1 MFDHLSDRL
10 ALTFKSLKGH
20 GKLSEKNISEAL
32 REVRLALL
40 EADVNYKVAKEFIAR
55 IKDRAVGQEVM
66 KSLTPAQQVIKIV
79 RDELCALMGGEA
91 EPLDLGGKAPHVFMM
106 VGLQGSGKT
115 TTSGKLALMLK
126 KKGRNPY
133 LVPADTQ
140 RPAAI
145 EQLKKLGAQIQV
157 PVFDSDPAQDPVE
170 ICVQSLSGASRA
182 GCDVIILDTAGRLH
196 VDTELMAQLE
206 RIQSRLHP
214 KEVLLVADAMTGQD
228 AVNVAQAF
236 HEQLGLTGV
245 VLTKVEGDARGGA
258 ALSIRAVTQV
268 PIKLVGV
275 GEKLDAIESFHP
287 DRLAGRIL
295 GMGDV
300 LTLVEKAGEAFEA
313 EQAEAMAK
321 KMATDNFTLEDFKD
335 QLQQLKK
342 LGSLDGLLAMLPG
355 AGKLKGLKNMQP
367 DEKELKRTEAIINSM
382 TLLERSNH
390 QIINSSRRK
399 RIARGSGTSV
409 AEVNRLLKNF
419 TQARKMMKGMAKM
432 GGGKRKQLARLM
444 GAMQ

>member
-1 MFDHLSDRL
+1 
-10 ALTFKSLKGH
+10 
-20 GKLSEKNISEAL
+20 
-32 REVRLALL
+32 
-40 EADVNYKVAKEFIAR
+40 
-55 IKDRAVGQEVM
+55 
-66 KSLTPAQQVIKIV
+66 
-79 RDELCALMGGEA
+79 
-91 EPLDLGGKAPHVFMM
+91 MM

-126 KKGRNPY
+126 RQGRNPY

-157 PVFDSDPAQDPVE
+157 PVFDSDPAQDPVD
-170 ICVQSLSGASRA
+170 ICIQSLAGASRA

-196 VDTELMAQLE
+196 VDLELMAQLE
-206 RIQSRLHP
+206 RIHSRLHP
-214 KEVLLVADAMTGQD
+214 QEVLLVADAMTGQD

-258 ALSIRAVTQV
+258 ALSIRAVSQV

-275 GEKLDAIESFHP
+275 GEKLDALEPFHP

-313 EQAEAMAK
+313 EKAEAMAK
-321 KMATDNFTLEDFKD
+321 KMATDGFTLEDFKE
-335 QLQQLKK
+335 QLQQIKK
-342 LGSLDGLLAMLPG
+342 MGSLEGLLSMLPG
-355 AGKLKGLKNMQP
+355 AGKLKGLKDMQP
-367 DEKELKRTEAIINSM
+367 DEKELKRTEAIIDSM
-382 TLLERSNH
+382 TPAERDNH
-390 QIINSSRRK
+390 QIINASRRK
-399 RIARGSGTSV
+399 RIARARAPRCPRLIGCSRTSP
-409 AEVNRLLKNF
+409 KP
-419 TQARKMMKGMAKM
+419 AR
-432 GGGKRKQLARLM
+432 
-444 GAMQ
+444 